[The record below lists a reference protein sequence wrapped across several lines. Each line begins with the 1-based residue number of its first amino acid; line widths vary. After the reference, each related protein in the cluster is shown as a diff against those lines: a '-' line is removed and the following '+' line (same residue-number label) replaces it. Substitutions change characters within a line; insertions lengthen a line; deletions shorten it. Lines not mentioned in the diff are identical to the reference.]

1 MEINEPSFW
10 GITFLLLLLLPWF
23 AKYFKPK
30 FSHKLPPGPR
40 KLPIIGNLHQLAVA
54 GSLPHVAIR
63 DLAKKYGPLM
73 HLQLGQIS
81 AVIASSPE
89 MAKEIM
95 KTHDVAFAQRP
106 KIVPAQI
113 FTYGGLD
120 IAFSPY
126 GDYWR
131 QMKKIS
137 KLELLSAKKVQSFSF
152 IREQA
157 AAKFI
162 EAIESSAGS
171 EINLTSRISNLIST
185 SVFKAAFGNMS
196 GDQDEF
202 ESLQKHLAIH
212 LGGLDITDLFPS
224 MEFIHVLTGKRSKLE
239 KLQKRLDRIYDNI
252 VTQHE
257 EKLPRVQERT
267 LEAEEEDLVDVL
279 LRVQKSGSLGI
290 NITIKHIKAMVSD
303 IFIAGIDTSESIM
316 EWSMTEM
323 MRNPTVRE
331 KAQAELRQA
340 FKGKRIIHESDLEEI
355 SYLKLVIK
363 ETLRLHPPV
372 PLLLPRECSEA
383 TIIDGYEI
391 PMKTKIMVNVWA
403 MGRDPQYWDDAERFM
418 PERFDGSS
426 TDFKGNNF
434 EYLPFGAGRRMCPG
448 MSFGLASIM
457 LPLALLLYHFNWKLP
472 NGIKP
477 QDLDMTE
484 NFGLTIR
491 RKGVLC
497 LIPTVYDPSL
507 HQ

>member
-290 NITIKHIKAMVSD
+290 NITIKHIKAMVSV
-303 IFIAGIDTSESIM
+303 SQLM
-316 EWSMTEM
+316 
-323 MRNPTVRE
+323 
-331 KAQAELRQA
+331 
-340 FKGKRIIHESDLEEI
+340 
-355 SYLKLVIK
+355 
-363 ETLRLHPPV
+363 
-372 PLLLPRECSEA
+372 
-383 TIIDGYEI
+383 
-391 PMKTKIMVNVWA
+391 
-403 MGRDPQYWDDAERFM
+403 PQNYIYNFHCPHNS
-418 PERFDGSS
+418 PEFLS
-426 TDFKGNNF
+426 
-434 EYLPFGAGRRMCPG
+434 P
-448 MSFGLASIM
+448 
-457 LPLALLLYHFNWKLP
+457 
-472 NGIKP
+472 
-477 QDLDMTE
+477 
-484 NFGLTIR
+484 
-491 RKGVLC
+491 
-497 LIPTVYDPSL
+497 
-507 HQ
+507 